1 MKKKLFVLVLSNFVM
16 AAVYA
21 TSLLPSSNEIERVCA
36 TSNLTDNIQE

>member
-1 MKKKLFVLVLSNFVM
+1 MKKKLFVFVFANLAM

-36 TSNLTDNIQE
+36 NSLGDS

>member
-1 MKKKLFVLVLSNFVM
+1 MKKKLFAFVFVNLAT

-36 TSNLTDNIQE
+36 NSLGDS

>member
-1 MKKKLFVLVLSNFVM
+1 MKKKLFILGLSNLVM

-36 TSNLTDNIQE
+36 NSLGDS